1 MALTKAKASNIL
13 LTTPA
18 ASSNDVTPA
27 TTEYVTTALANLVDS
42 APSTLNTLN
51 ELAAA
56 LGDDA
61 NFSTTVT
68 NSIAG
73 KLPLAG
79 GSLTGNVTLTKTSG
93 DALFK
98 VVTGGGYDAI
108 LELDAPGAS
117 GAQSHIKF
125 SDSGTVAGSIIYTH
139 NSGGTDF
146 MTFGTGGNNTTALT
160 IDSSQNVGIGTTPA
174 YTLEVKKSVN
184 NDWISRIY
192 NEGTTDGSG
201 LLVRSDTAAS
211 QATAVLGVYSDG
223 AYRMMVR
230 GDGKVGIGTSSPSGD
245 LHILTGSTNTF
256 TASNDSWHTIVL
268 HNNAAAATN
277 TTGIAFE
284 VSGSGYHG
292 NAGTGIA
299 AVKNGTNSDYGADL
313 AFITRPQAAVAVERM
328 RISDTGNV
336 GIGTTDPKRMLQVG
350 DNSQAI
356 AAISLQ
362 TTTSGLS
369 RIYMGDNDATA
380 AEYAGMLSYAHS
392 DNTMQFFTSQGR
404 RMVIDADGRVLIG
417 GSLSHADGYSTPG
430 GNSGENSHYSKLWV
444 QGNTYSGNGDGRLV
458 LASGTAWPAANV
470 ALGQIFFSTSWGGDH
485 AAISC
490 YSAGQV
496 GSSDY
501 PGYLRFD
508 TTEDGAS
515 SPTERMTIGSNGRV
529 NLTKYSLKFD
539 GTEQGKHEIRT
550 GGRTG
555 TGTYTLFTNGSSVTQ
570 SAGIVEVWGIYGTPS
585 GASYRLYVISGN
597 RSIVTAIVH
606 TQTNSVPTPTLSWNG
621 AALQITNSN
630 GSLYYHVRVTLHD
643 IGNAWA
649 ASWGNF
655 PGMG

>member
-1 MALTKAKASNIL
+1 MANTNVPGRLLGQPLASLTVTGD
-13 LTTPA
+13 LT
-18 ASSNDVTPA
+18 
-27 TTEYVTTALANLVDS
+27 VDS
-42 APSTLNTLN
+42 STL
-51 ELAAA
+51 
-56 LGDDA
+56 
-61 NFSTTVT
+61 
-68 NSIAG
+68 
-73 KLPLAG
+73 K
-79 GSLTGNVTLTKTSG
+79 
-93 DALFK
+93 
-98 VVTGGGYDAI
+98 
-108 LELDAPGAS
+108 
-117 GAQSHIKF
+117 
-125 SDSGTVAGSIIYTH
+125 
-139 NSGGTDF
+139 
-146 MTFGTGGNNTTALT
+146 
-160 IDSSQNVGIGTTPA
+160 IDSTNNRVGIGTT
-174 YTLEVKKSVN
+174 
-184 NDWISRIY
+184 
-192 NEGTTDGSG
+192 
-201 LLVRSDTAAS
+201 
-211 QATAVLGVYSDG
+211 
-223 AYRMMVR
+223 
-230 GDGKVGIGTSSPSGD
+230 SPDGD
-245 LHILTGSTNTF
+245 LHIKHGSTNAF
-256 TASNDSWHTIVL
+256 TASNDSWHTVVL

-313 AFITRPQAAVAVERM
+313 AFITRPQAAVAAERM

-529 NLTKYSLKFD
+529 NLTKYSLKFA
-539 GTEQGKHEIRT
+539 TKS
-550 GGRTG
+550 
-555 TGTYTLFTNGSSVTQ
+555 LF
-570 SAGIVEVWGIYGTPS
+570 
-585 GASYRLYVISGN
+585 
-597 RSIVTAIVH
+597 
-606 TQTNSVPTPTLSWNG
+606 
-621 AALQITNSN
+621 
-630 GSLYYHVRVTLHD
+630 
-643 IGNAWA
+643 
-649 ASWGNF
+649 
-655 PGMG
+655 